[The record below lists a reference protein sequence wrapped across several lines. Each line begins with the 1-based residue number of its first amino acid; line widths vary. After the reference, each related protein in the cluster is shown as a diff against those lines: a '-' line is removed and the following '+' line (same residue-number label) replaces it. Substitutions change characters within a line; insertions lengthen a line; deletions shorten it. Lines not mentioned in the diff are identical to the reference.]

1 VLKALRRKQAVEAR
15 SIRVCALL
23 LVSAGIVRPGYAQKP
38 SPAAQVVLVARM
50 HDTFSV
56 HLSETTQGTLTRE
69 AQPLAAFL
77 TFQITEHLIPG
88 TTITS
93 ACLITKPG
101 AGRVVLANASS
112 PISAREDAADSAC
125 DGIFHFNLRQRIE
138 NLEHN
143 LERPARKTTT
153 TKNQPPLPP
162 DSRLDIFFSAL

>member
-1 VLKALRRKQAVEAR
+1 VEVR
-15 SIRVCALL
+15 FLRVCVLL
-23 LVSAGIVRPGYAQKP
+23 LASAAIVRPGYAQKS

-50 HDTFSV
+50 PDTFSV
-56 HLSETTQGTLTRE
+56 HLPDATQESLRHE
-69 AQPLAAFL
+69 AEPLAAFL
-77 TFQITEHLIPG
+77 AFQATEHLIPG

-101 AGRVVLANASS
+101 AARAVLAKTGS
-112 PISAREDAADSAC
+112 PTTAQEDAADSTC
-125 DGIFHFNLRQRIE
+125 DGIFHFNLRERLK

-153 TKNQPPLPP
+153 TKNQPPLPQ